1 MVVIICINIAVLSAL
16 ATAVVIGLLLRRQKE
31 AVHDQLQAL
40 TARLAEMEHK
50 LDTLCAAPSAEG
62 KAHRQSKSDGKGD
75 KSSSKSEAPAGPI
88 PEAKASV
95 DLSAMDDAQLFAH
108 LSSVIREQEMYRW
121 PDLNRT
127 AVMEH
132 FSLPASRVGS
142 AFAKGGGIGL
152 PEFVRNCR
160 LDYACRLMV
169 RQPEM
174 SFIDVSEASGFQRST
189 TFFHDFKARFG
200 MAPSEYREQQINS
213 KQ

>member
-1 MVVIICINIAVLSAL
+1 
-16 ATAVVIGLLLRRQKE
+16 
-31 AVHDQLQAL
+31 
-40 TARLAEMEHK
+40 
-50 LDTLCAAPSAEG
+50 
-62 KAHRQSKSDGKGD
+62 
-75 KSSSKSEAPAGPI
+75 
-88 PEAKASV
+88 
-95 DLSAMDDAQLFAH
+95 MDDAQLFAH